1 MARRCIRAR
10 SILSTV
16 PTPWQTDLSIL
27 VLLRATLQMKLEEF
41 ELILESPPPPIS
53 HLRRRTPWLDQ

>member
-16 PTPWQTDLSIL
+16 PTPWQTVLPFL
-27 VLLRATLQMKLEEF
+27 VVLRATLQMKREEF
-41 ELILESPPPPIS
+41 ELILESPAPPIS
-53 HLRRRTPWLDQ
+53 YLRRRTPWFDQ

>member
-41 ELILESPPPPIS
+41 ELILESPAPPIS
-53 HLRRRTPWLDQ
+53 HLRRLTPWLDQ